1 MERMKQLVLATNN
14 KHKAEEF
21 RSLLSGLGVEIIS
34 LDRFPG
40 VGDIMEDAPT
50 LEGNAK
56 KKAQQV
62 FQAAGLPTLADD
74 SGLEVYYL
82 NGEPGVYS
90 SRYSGP
96 GATYESN
103 CKKLL
108 MALKGLPPRR
118 RAARFR
124 CVLHFVAPG
133 GVQTTVDGVC
143 KGTIIESPR
152 GNNGFGYDPLFQPE
166 GNTKTLAELTAIEK
180 NSLSHRARACQNI
193 TPFLLSYFREH

>member
-1 MERMKQLVLATNN
+1 MKQLVLATNN

-40 VGDIMEDAPT
+40 VGEIMEDAPT

-56 KKAQQV
+56 KKGQEV
-62 FQAAGLPTLADD
+62 FQVAGLPTLAD

-180 NSLSHRARACQNI
+180 NSLSHRARPCQNI